1 MNQANAEY
9 RWENGIITAG
19 FCDEMPFN
27 QNRFTPIGGDIG
39 EKDSDFEVSEIPA
52 YLPSGEGEHL
62 YLWIEKMGK
71 STMDATKAIEKA
83 FDVKETDVGCAGKK
97 DVHAVTRQWISVC
110 TRKDHQ
116 TAIEKLNELGWMK
129 ILQVTRHTNKIHM
142 GHLRGNLFKI
152 RLTGVHASDD
162 DIQSSLQTLTQ
173 EGIINYFGK
182 QRFGFNGDNIA
193 LGLQTMAGGTKAP
206 HKLKKLYVSAIQ
218 SAIFNLIAARRF
230 VQNGWEV
237 CQGDVMQKI
246 NAGCFVCDDPQTDAE
261 RAKKGEIVVTLP
273 LIGKKFMH
281 GQGVCEQQMQDAV
294 QDFFE
299 HWQTKLQNVP
309 IHPEMIN
316 KFADGARR
324 AYWVRPDRLSF
335 QRIDSTS
342 VSIEFALPSGSYAT
356 VFLRHLC
363 GDSFTR

>member
-1 MNQANAEY
+1 MDQGNSEY
-9 RWENGIITAG
+9 RWENEIITAG
-19 FCDEMPFN
+19 FSNEMPWN
-27 QNRFTPIGGDIG
+27 QNHFTPIGGDMG
-39 EKDSDFEVSEIPA
+39 AQNSDFEVSEIPA
-52 YLPSGEGEHL
+52 YQPSGEGEHL

-83 FDVKETDVGCAGKK
+83 FGVKETDVGCAGKK

-110 TRKDHQ
+110 TRKDPQ
-116 TAIEKLNELGWMK
+116 PAIEKLNELGWMK

-152 RLTGVHASDD
+152 RLTGVQANDD
-162 DIQSSLQTLTQ
+162 AIQNALQCLTK

-193 LGLQTMAGGTKAP
+193 QGLHTMAGARTP
-206 HKLKKLYVSAIQ
+206 HKLKMLYISAIQ

-230 VQNGWEV
+230 NQMGWEV

-246 NAGCFVCDDPQTDAE
+246 NAGCFVCDDPITDSE
-261 RAKKGEIVVTLP
+261 RAQAGIIVVTLP

-281 GQGVCEQQMQDAV
+281 GQGICEQQMQKAIE
-294 QDFFE
+294 DFFK
-299 HWQTKLQNVP
+299 HWQTKLEDAP
-309 IHPEMIN
+309 IHSEMIN
-316 KFADGARR
+316 KFADGSRR
-324 AYWVRPDRLSF
+324 AYWVRPDRLAF
-335 QRIDSTS
+335 QRIDSS
-342 VSIEFALPSGSYAT
+342 SISIEFALPSGSYAT

>member
-1 MNQANAEY
+1 MNQENAEY
-9 RWENGIITAG
+9 RWENEIITAG
-19 FCDEMPFN
+19 FCDKMPLN
-27 QNRFTPIGGDIG
+27 QDHFTPIGGDIG
-39 EKDSDFEVSEIPA
+39 TLDSDFEVSEIPA
-52 YLPSGEGEHL
+52 YLPSGDGEHL
-62 YLWIEKMGK
+62 YLWIEKTGK

-110 TRKDHQ
+110 TRKDHLS
-116 TAIEKLNELGWMK
+116 AIEKLNELGWMK

-142 GHLRGNLFKI
+142 GHLRGNLFKMH
-152 RLTGVHASDD
+152 LTGVNADD
-162 DIQSSLQTLTQ
+162 ETIQNALQCLTN

-182 QRFGFNGDNIA
+182 QRFGFNGDNVA
-193 LGLQTMAGGTKAP
+193 LGLRTLAGAKAP

-230 VQNGWEV
+230 VQTGWDV
-237 CQGDVMQKI
+237 FQGDVMQKI
-246 NAGCFVCDDPQTDAE
+246 NAGCFVCDDPNTDE
-261 RAKKGEIVVTLP
+261 QRSKNGEIVVTLP
-273 LIGKKFMH
+273 LIGKKYMH
-281 GQGVCEQQMQDAV
+281 GQGVSEQQMQKAV

-299 HWQTKLQNVP
+299 HWQTKLPDAHIQP
-309 IHPEMIN
+309 DMID

-324 AYWVRPDRLSF
+324 AYWVRPDRLTF
-335 QRIDSTS
+335 QRLDSTS
-342 VSIEFALPSGSYAT
+342 ISIEFALPSGSYAT